1 MTHSPQHVCAL
12 RGAGCVLAVV
22 NVKLL
27 AGILCAGACLAQEW
41 EVGGSIGYG
50 IYRDVR
56 VNGPGAD
63 ATVGIRNRFAAG
75 AVVAENQYEHISGEV
90 RYLFQDGDPFLSRN
104 GVQANIQ
111 GQSHTLTYDVMFHIR
126 QREARLRPYGT
137 LGLGGKFYRT
147 TGPEPFVQP
156 APNVA
161 FLAHD
166 NEWKVVVAVGGGV
179 SYRFQNHLVLRA
191 DFLDYITP
199 FPKLLFVPV
208 TSGTARG
215 LFQQFTPMLGVAYGF

>member
-1 MTHSPQHVCAL
+1 
-12 RGAGCVLAVV
+12 V